1 MNPSISTP
9 SQVPALH
16 LEGIEKSFGD
26 NPILSG
32 IDLKV
37 RAGEFIALLG
47 PSGCGK
53 STLLRIAAGLERP
66 DSGRVLLDGQ
76 DLTAVRAS
84 SRDMAMVFQSYALYP
99 HLTARQ
105 NMALPLVMRRLNAFE
120 RLPWVGPFLGATRA
134 KLAAIREE
142 IEQSAQAL
150 KITPLLDRKPAQM
163 SGGQRQRVALG
174 RALVR
179 HPKAFL
185 MDEPL
190 SNLDAS
196 LRVHMRAEI
205 AELHRRAGVV
215 TLYVTHDQE
224 EALSTANRVA
234 VMMGGRILQIDTPE
248 AIYRNPLHIDVASFI
263 GSPRINIIPVDVR
276 ADGRAWW
283 RDVEIAAGCGF
294 PAAGAL
300 RLAVRPEAL
309 ELHVEPCPG
318 AFPVRLKRVEFLG
331 VEALCHLVLPDSD
344 VALVARQS
352 PETALQLKSLMDAGR
367 TLYASAAS
375 EDWLAF
381 GASGERVALHALP
394 APVRAGATPAHRA
407 PAAQAA

>member
-1 MNPSISTP
+1 MPEADTP
-9 SQVPALH
+9 TALVPALH
-16 LEGIEKSFGD
+16 LQGIEKSFGD
-26 NPILSG
+26 NRILSG
-32 IDLKV
+32 IDLQV
-37 RAGEFIALLG
+37 RGGEFIALVG

-66 DSGRVLLDGQ
+66 DSGRVLLNGQ
-76 DLTAVRAS
+76 DLTTARAAD
-84 SRDMAMVFQSYALYP
+84 RDMAMVFQSYALYP

-105 NMALPLVMRRLNAFE
+105 NMALPLIMRRLNAFE
-120 RLPWVGPFLGATRA
+120 RLPWVGPLIGMTRS
-134 KLAAIREE
+134 KLAAIRQE
-142 IEQSAQAL
+142 IDQAAQTL
-150 KITPLLDRKPAQM
+150 KITPLLDRKPSQM

-224 EALSTANRVA
+224 EALSTADRVA
-234 VMMGGRILQIDTPE
+234 VMMGGRILQLDTPE

-263 GSPRINIIPVDVR
+263 GSPRINIIPAEVR
-276 ADGRAWW
+276 ADRRAYW
-283 RDVEIAAGCGF
+283 RDIEIAAGNEWVAPG
-294 PAAGAL
+294 PVQ
-300 RLAVRPEAL
+300 LAIRPEAL
-309 ELHVEPCPG
+309 LLHADSRPG
-318 AFPVRLKRVEFLG
+318 AIPVSLQRVEFLG

-344 VALVARQS
+344 VTLVVRHPPELAEGLKERTDSKGALFVSARAD
-352 PETALQLKSLMDAGR
+352 E
-367 TLYASAAS
+367 
-375 EDWLAF
+375 WLAF
-381 GASGERVALHALP
+381 GANGERVALGSARP
-394 APVRAGATPAHRA
+394 APLA
-407 PAAQAA
+407 PAEPIAQAA